1 MALNEVTIDSVRRKL
16 LSDEWALILRENG
29 TERYLPIYMGPY
41 QADIIK
47 RELISPKAEYFDLC
61 LETLGAAAG
70 IDIRSAR
77 LESVVINR
85 FEDNVFH
92 AKLIVTFQNNR
103 QEVKCA
109 LPQAVAIAIRT
120 HAPIFVDGQVLE
132 QAAFIAG
139 A

>member
-1 MALNEVTIDSVRRKL
+1 MALNEVTIDSVRRNL
-16 LSDEWALILRENG
+16 LSDEWALILKENG
-29 TERYLPIYMGPY
+29 AERYLPIYVGPY

-47 RELISPKAEYFDLC
+47 RELISPKPEYFDLR
-61 LETLGAAAG
+61 LETLGAAAD
-70 IDIRSAR
+70 IDIRFTR

-92 AKLIVTFQNNR
+92 AKLIVAFQNNR
-103 QEVKCA
+103 QEVECP
-109 LPQAVAIAIRT
+109 LPHAVAIGIRT
-120 HAPIFVDGQVLE
+120 HAPIFVDDQVLE